1 MVGVACR
8 AAEREIAMASEDW
21 KTVDVRERGED
32 VVAQW
37 ELMKEAYRGYT
48 KLREEFQE
56 MVQADAELIAEYV
69 GLGEI
74 DTQLQEL
81 KFGYKFGKLSLAVGD
96 KLVRAKAKVTQRRES
111 FAEYKAR
118 MNAEG
123 RAS

>member
-1 MVGVACR
+1 
-8 AAEREIAMASEDW
+8 MASDDW
-21 KTVDVRERGED
+21 KTVDVRELGED

-37 ELMKEAYRGYT
+37 ELMKEAYRAYS

-56 MVQADAELIAEYV
+56 MVQADAELIAPYA

-74 DTQLQEL
+74 DPTTQEL
-81 KFGYKFGKLSLAVGD
+81 KFGYKFGKLSLAVGE
-96 KLVRAKAKVTQRRES
+96 KQAKAKVTQRKES